1 MFGIIINEETDDWN
15 PMSSNPIIPP
25 SADPSDHVDLKNGEE
40 SSEQNGEENNG
51 EDIGEEI
58 LQVSPTPIN
67 KPKRNAHII
76 LEKPNKKH
84 KTSTGL
90 VIQENISKT
99 LECAQAFVSSRLGGI
114 TIEEVIITC
123 GADLGSDEHYVATE
137 LFVKKEHRQM
147 FMTMPTKEARF
158 NWLKRKFEMVFGK

>member
-51 EDIGEEI
+51 EEI

-76 LEKPNKKH
+76 LEKPNKKP
-84 KTSTGL
+84 KTSTGI
-90 VIQENISKT
+90 VIQANMTKIRESAQTFVVDRFEGISIDESWVMSVHLGLT
-99 LECAQAFVSSRLGGI
+99 LGVMRTLW
-114 TIEEVIITC
+114 
-123 GADLGSDEHYVATE
+123 E
-137 LFVKKEHRQM
+137 LS
-147 FMTMPTKEARF
+147 
-158 NWLKRKFEMVFGK
+158 

>member
-51 EDIGEEI
+51 EEI

-76 LEKPNKKH
+76 LEKPNKKP
-84 KTSTGL
+84 KTSTGI
-90 VIQENISKT
+90 VIQANMTKIRESAQTFVVDRFEGISIDESWVMSVHLGLT
-99 LECAQAFVSSRLGGI
+99 LGVMRTLWQLS
-114 TIEEVIITC
+114 
-123 GADLGSDEHYVATE
+123 
-137 LFVKKEHRQM
+137 
-147 FMTMPTKEARF
+147 
-158 NWLKRKFEMVFGK
+158 